1 MQQESFSFFLFSAK
15 RGGTSPNAQ
24 GRLSCWFDQLENIAF
39 QAEYFLLSQNTLV
52 HASADGRKSAGES
65 PDGAMMWPM
74 CKCFSPWVT
83 AMWMMCKKPCCDY
96 IHMEGATKMATKDIE
111 CPTIHHHYRESWVF
125 SQIVSQT
132 HHSYEKPRM
141 VSISSGRTLHDQI
154 EC

>member
-15 RGGTSPNAQ
+15 RGGTSPDLQ
-24 GRLSCWFDQLENIAF
+24 GKLSRWIDQLENIAIL
-39 QAEYFLLSQNTLV
+39 AEYFLLSQNTLV

-74 CKCFSPWVT
+74 CKCFSPMGHCHVDDAQE
-83 AMWMMCKKPCCDY
+83 AMLWLYPHGKAM
-96 IHMEGATKMATKDIE
+96 KMATKDID
-111 CPTIHHHYRESWVF
+111 CPPIQHHYREVMNFF
-125 SQIVSQT
+125 SKVSQT
-132 HHSYEKPRM
+132 HHSYENPRM